1 MRSDIASPKRPDHVP
16 RDGTGVAAF
25 GGAGPAEGCGLSD
38 AGMIEN
44 CGAACL
50 HGKRLST
57 IGFPRFKRGA
67 GVGPRRPL
75 KHPSGHVRFQ
85 ASGMML
91 AYRIRYVS
99 DYKTTL

>member
-25 GGAGPAEGCGLSD
+25 GGAALAEGCGLSD
-38 AGMIEN
+38 AGMIEYF
-44 CGAACL
+44 GAACV

-57 IGFPRFKRGA
+57 IGFPRFQRDA
-67 GVGPRRPL
+67 GVGLDARRSIL
-75 KHPSGHVRFQ
+75 SGHVRFQ